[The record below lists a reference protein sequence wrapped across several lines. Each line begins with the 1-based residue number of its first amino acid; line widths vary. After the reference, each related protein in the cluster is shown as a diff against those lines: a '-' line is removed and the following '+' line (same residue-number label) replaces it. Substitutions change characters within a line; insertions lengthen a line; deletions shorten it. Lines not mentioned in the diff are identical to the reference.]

1 MKGDEALIKINNL
14 VKSFGSNEVLK
25 DISFEVQQGE
35 YLIILGSSGAG
46 KSTLLRCINGLVSPN
61 SGEVFIH
68 DVRLNKNNMKKIRK
82 KVGFIFQG
90 FNVVGNLSVLNNVLI
105 GRLAYKSPLNI
116 FFSKE
121 ERRMAE
127 EAIEI
132 VGLKDKKN
140 IRAERLSGGQKQ
152 RIGIARVLV
161 QNPEIILADEPVAS
175 LDPVIGREILELLG
189 EINRERGTTILC
201 NLHQLDYA
209 KTFGQRI
216 IGVRKGIIQY
226 NGTASNIKDKD
237 LTAIYGEK
245 FIRNE
250 SEMKELQS
258 I

>member
-1 MKGDEALIKINNL
+1 MIQINNL

-25 DISFEVQQGE
+25 DISFNVQKGE
-35 YLIILGSSGAG
+35 YLNILGSSGAG
-46 KSTLLRCINGLVSPN
+46 KSTLLRCINGLVSPT
-61 SGEVFIH
+61 SGEILINHMSV
-68 DVRLNKNNMKKIRK
+68 DKNNLKKIRK

-90 FNVVGNLSVLNNVLI
+90 FNVIGNLSVLNNVLV

-121 ERRMAE
+121 EKRVAE

-175 LDPVIGREILELLG
+175 LDPVIGREILELLE
-189 EINRERGTTILC
+189 EINRQRGTTILC
-201 NLHQLDYA
+201 NLHQLEYA

-216 IGVRKGIIQY
+216 IGVRKGVIQY
-226 NGTASNIKDKD
+226 NGVANEIREKD
-237 LTAIYGEK
+237 LAAIYGEK

-250 SEMKELQS
+250 SKIKELQT